1 MKKFDK
7 IEKRFTEKV
16 NNLGYDMAIALKNFL
31 NDFGAGIQFSN
42 GLLFTMDSNNTIFI
56 ETIFADRL
64 SVWVRYRYNKKT
76 FVLDF
81 TNEFTLNEKLKL
93 FQILKNYL

>member
-7 IEKRFTEKV
+7 IEKRFTEKI
-16 NNLGYDMAIALKNFL
+16 NNLGYDMSIALRKFL
-31 NDFGAGIQFSN
+31 LELGSGIQFSN
-42 GLLFTMDSNNTIFI
+42 GLLFTMDSNKTIFI
-56 ETIFADRL
+56 ETIFADNL
-64 SVWVRYRYNKKT
+64 SVWVRYRYNKST